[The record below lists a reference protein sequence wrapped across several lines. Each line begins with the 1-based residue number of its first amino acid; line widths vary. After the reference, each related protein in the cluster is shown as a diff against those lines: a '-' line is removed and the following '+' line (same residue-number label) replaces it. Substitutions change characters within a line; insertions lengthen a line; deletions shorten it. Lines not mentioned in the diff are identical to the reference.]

1 MLVEVKGKA
10 KEASNSNP
18 YLAAPLHFGEKEVHV
33 SPVLLPAKLSNE
45 VNLRNLVPENCF
57 VGNQVSVLETF
68 APAIEA
74 MKSGICEYGNGQ
86 KNVLYSQRPMV
97 HFKIG
102 IGKKPLGT
110 APDFNS
116 KNKNLEKIV

>member
-1 MLVEVKGKA
+1 M
-10 KEASNSNP
+10 
-18 YLAAPLHFGEKEVHV
+18 
-33 SPVLLPAKLSNE
+33 AKLSNG
-45 VNLRNLVPENCF
+45 VNSRNPVPEICF

-97 HFKIG
+97 HFKFG

-116 KNKNLEKIV
+116 KNKDLEKIV